1 MTQLLSAIHQA
12 ALEDQAR
19 SMAAVI
25 LRRLFASEFQ
35 EFYSVVS
42 FVVTC
47 YTLLFYLYSVITEFT
62 SFNVDTSYEL
72 CYH

>member
-1 MTQLLSAIHQA
+1 MDVKVTQLLSAIHQST
-12 ALEDQAR
+12 LEDQAR

-42 FVVTC
+42 VMPERIVRVARAGVLDAVGF
-47 YTLLFYLYSVITEFT
+47 
-62 SFNVDTSYEL
+62 
-72 CYH
+72 